1 VADLTQENRT
11 KDIYLTISA
20 LAGAAGPYHL
30 AARKQQRAQAA
41 SRSLTATALRCRL
54 RADGF
59 EGLDH

>member
-41 SRSLTATALRCRL
+41 SRSLTKHCDA
-54 RADGF
+54 G
-59 EGLDH
+59 G